1 MAKLPG
7 DRGAQTG
14 DRLEDTMK
22 QKQKAIRAIP
32 LGKSSTEEVHE
43 DISRNGIGYLT
54 LKGAMHRLRR
64 DDGIVHFALTGGAE
78 GMSLAVAKRLC
89 KELKKNQYFEK
100 QKILVRSRPTNW
112 MK

>member
-1 MAKLPG
+1 MESLDDLSFPG

-14 DRLEDTMK
+14 DSSGRYDETETEGDK
-22 QKQKAIRAIP
+22 SHP

-64 DDGIVHFALTGGAE
+64 GRWDR
-78 GMSLAVAKRLC
+78 SLCSDRRGRGHVSGSG
-89 KELKKNQYFEK
+89 EE
-100 QKILVRSRPTNW
+100 T
-112 MK
+112 M